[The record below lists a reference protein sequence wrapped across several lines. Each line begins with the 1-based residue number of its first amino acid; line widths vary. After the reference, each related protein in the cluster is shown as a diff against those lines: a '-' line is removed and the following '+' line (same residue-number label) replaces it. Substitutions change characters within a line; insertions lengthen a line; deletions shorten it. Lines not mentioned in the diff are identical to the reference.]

1 MILLGVFKKELDE
14 KSNSLNP
21 VSSIPRSLYMVK
33 SREAAEEKIKAL
45 EASLNEKVSLLK
57 EVYHRVKNNFQVIIS
72 LINLQIE
79 SINNPL
85 AKKIL
90 IESITRIKAM
100 VLVHEMLYQ
109 SANLAEIEM
118 KAYINDLLCFP
129 IDAYG
134 INEEHIKLAVDID
147 SISLPVDD
155 AILCGLIINELI
167 TNAIKYAFPNGI
179 KGQITVSLKSLE
191 QKVTISVSDNG
202 VGLADSFDIGSNK
215 TLGMRLI
222 INLAK
227 QLRGDVVV
235 KNDHGACFTINF
247 MRTIK

>member
-1 MILLGVFKKELDE
+1 MM
-14 KSNSLNP
+14 KS
-21 VSSIPRSLYMVK
+21 M
-33 SREAAEEKIKAL
+33 EAAEEKIKEL
-45 EASLNEKVSLLK
+45 EASLNEKISLLK

-79 SINNPL
+79 SIDNPL

-90 IESITRIKAM
+90 IESNTRIKAM

-118 KAYINDLLCFP
+118 QAYINDLLRYP
-129 IDAYG
+129 IDAYS
-134 INEEHIKLAVDID
+134 INDDQIKLVVHVDPIF
-147 SISLPVDD
+147 LPLDE

-167 TNAIKYAFPNGI
+167 TNAIKYAFPLGK
-179 KGQITVSLKSLE
+179 KGQITVSLKSLNHTV
-191 QKVTISVSDNG
+191 KISVSDNG
-202 VGLADSFDIGSNK
+202 IGLSDSFNIDSNK

-227 QLRGDVVV
+227 QLGGDLVV

>member
-1 MILLGVFKKELDE
+1 
-14 KSNSLNP
+14 
-21 VSSIPRSLYMVK
+21 MVK
-33 SREAAEEKIKAL
+33 SMEAAEEKIKEL
-45 EASLNEKVSLLK
+45 EASLNEKITLLK

-79 SINNPL
+79 SIDNPL

-90 IESITRIKAM
+90 IESNTRIKAM

-118 KAYINDLLCFP
+118 KAYINDLLRYP
-129 IDAYG
+129 IDAYS
-134 INEEHIKLAVDID
+134 INDDQIKLLIHVDP
-147 SISLPVDD
+147 ISLPVDE

-167 TNAIKYAFPNGI
+167 TNAIKYAFPLGK
-179 KGQITVSLKSLE
+179 KGQITVSLKLLDHTV
-191 QKVTISVSDNG
+191 KISVSDNG
-202 VGLADSFDIGSNK
+202 IGLSDSFDIDSNK

-227 QLRGDVVV
+227 QLGGDLVV

>member
-1 MILLGVFKKELDE
+1 M
-14 KSNSLNP
+14 
-21 VSSIPRSLYMVK
+21 
-33 SREAAEEKIKAL
+33 EAAEEKIKEL
-45 EASLNEKVSLLK
+45 EASLNEKIALLK

-72 LINLQIE
+72 LINLQID
-79 SINNPL
+79 SIDNPL

-118 KAYINDLLCFP
+118 QAYINDLLRYP
-129 IDAYG
+129 IDAYS
-134 INEEHIKLAVDID
+134 IHDDQIKLVVHVDP
-147 SISLPVDD
+147 ISLPVDE

-167 TNAIKYAFPNGI
+167 TNAIKYAFPLGK

-191 QKVTISVSDNG
+191 QTNKIQVRDNG
-202 VGLADSFDIGSNK
+202 IGLSDAFDIDSNK

-227 QLRGDVVV
+227 QLGGDVVV
-235 KNDHGACFTINF
+235 KNEKGASFTVNF
-247 MRTIK
+247 MRAIK